1 VNKKLILN
9 NLLLVCLS
17 ETQNSLKVSIPH
29 RKEIKLYWFFIKY
42 KVKKLKL
49 GSKGTQVF
57 RGERFQVKWTLVL
70 NSHVHMLA
78 RTWALGPRSGCEFI
92 IKVIF

>member
-9 NLLLVCLS
+9 NLLLVCFS

-29 RKEIKLYWFFIKY
+29 KKEIKLYWYFVKY

-49 GSKGTQVF
+49 GSKGTQAF
-57 RGERFQVKWTLVL
+57 RGERFQVKVDFGLKLTRA
-70 NSHVHMLA
+70 HVGSC
-78 RTWALGPRSGCEFI
+78 LGFGP
-92 IKVIF
+92 